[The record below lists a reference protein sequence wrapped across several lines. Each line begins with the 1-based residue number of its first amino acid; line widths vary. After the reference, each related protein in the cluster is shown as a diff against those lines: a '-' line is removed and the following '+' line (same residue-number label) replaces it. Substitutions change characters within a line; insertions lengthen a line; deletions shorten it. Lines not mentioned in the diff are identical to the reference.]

1 MPQLRWQKPVRVVH
15 TSSSQDGDM
24 IVESPMKVKL
34 LLRYKEAGKNV
45 VGYWATTDG
54 GLTWKKQKPIVSSP
68 RVSYNPIS
76 AMIRNA
82 HPDARLLVS
91 SEPKGQQHQYRRILL
106 LGDHGPVTRP
116 AAEANNLGDRVA
128 QMKALAAKQ
137 SAGAGRGGPRGRRG
151 PGGRGAPGQRGSG
164 QPGGNTP
171 TP

>member
-1 MPQLRWQKPVRVVH
+1 
-15 TSSSQDGDM
+15 
-24 IVESPMKVKL
+24 
-34 LLRYKEAGKNV
+34 
-45 VGYWATTDG
+45 
-54 GLTWKKQKPIVSSP
+54 
-68 RVSYNPIS
+68 
-76 AMIRNA
+76 
-82 HPDARLLVS
+82 VS